1 MRKGETYNA
10 FMLLEVARLALGLMI
25 AMFHRPVADW
35 IVEQDRQLVVMARNR
50 GVPLPAAP
58 TTETARTL
66 YFCIG
71 IFVAIY
77 EILRIWVLYR

>member
-1 MRKGETYNA
+1 
-10 FMLLEVARLALGLMI
+10 MLLEVTRLALGLMI
-25 AMFHRPVADW
+25 AIFHRPLADW
-35 IVEQDRQLVVMARNR
+35 ILEQDRQLVLMARSR

-77 EILRIWVLYR
+77 EILRIWVLYC